1 MTQTESTAPQAQIR
15 GKEWVRSFLFSVKID
30 SPLAKLHILSKL
42 FAILAL
48 SFVVVRFI
56 KTDDPDPIGS
66 LLMIGLAFLGLYLSG
81 VLRWVFRSYLLMM
94 FPALFGMALVWVIF
108 NPSLG
113 GRILTRIPI
122 YSGTVTL
129 GLSLG
134 LGIFLAFAIGWYVL
148 RKEFFWGIVGGLAL
162 AVIVTSL
169 AGNPGIRLA
178 QFDFWHAQTLT
189 ISSQN
194 LVIASTK
201 VLGYGAMML
210 VSLLLVMTSRDIE
223 IIGLMRQLK
232 APYVA
237 AFFASTMLRSL
248 SMALF
253 DYSTIR
259 QAQVARGISLK
270 KKNILRVIADLAYI
284 AVPLTA
290 TMLRRSGEVGD
301 AALIRG
307 FQMKSKNPTE
317 FHEIRPFATADWIVV
332 GLCTLLLVA
341 VVALNVNFSKLL
353 GVTL

>member
-30 SPLAKLHILSKL
+30 SPLARLHILSKL
-42 FAILAL
+42 LAIIAL
-48 SFVVVRFI
+48 SLVVVRFI
-56 KTDDPDPIGS
+56 KTDSPDPVGA
-66 LLMIGLAFLGLYLSG
+66 LAMILLAFLGLYLSG
-81 VLRWVFRSYLLMM
+81 VLRWVFRSYLLVM
-94 FPALFGMALVWVIF
+94 FPGLFGMALAWVIF

-113 GRILTRIPI
+113 GRILARIPI

-134 LGIFLAFAIGWYVL
+134 LGIFLAFAIGWYVF
-148 RKEFFWGIVGGLAL
+148 RKELFWGIVGGLAL

-194 LVIASTK
+194 LVVAVTK

-259 QAQVARGISLK
+259 QAQVARGVSLK
-270 KKNILRVIADLAYI
+270 KKNILRIVADLAYI

-307 FQMKSKNPTE
+307 FEMKSKNPTQ
-317 FHEIRPFATADWIVV
+317 FHEIRRFAVADWAVV
-332 GLCTLLLVA
+332 GLCVLLLVA
-341 VVALNVNFSKLL
+341 VVAFNLNLTRLL
-353 GVTL
+353 GVAL

>member
-1 MTQTESTAPQAQIR
+1 MTQTEGTAPQAQIR

-30 SPLAKLHILSKL
+30 SPLARLHILSKL

-48 SFVVVRFI
+48 SLVVVRFI
-56 KTDDPDPIGS
+56 KTESPDPVGA
-66 LLMIGLAFLGLYLSG
+66 LAMILLAFLGLYLSG
-81 VLRWVFRSYLLMM
+81 VLRWVFRSYLLVM
-94 FPALFGMALVWVIF
+94 FPGLFGMALAWVIF

-113 GRILTRIPI
+113 GRILARIPI

-129 GLSLG
+129 GLSLR

-169 AGNPGIRLA
+169 AGNPGIKLA
-178 QFDFWHAQTLT
+178 QFNFWHAQTLT

-194 LVIASTK
+194 LVVASTK

-210 VSLLLVMTSRDIE
+210 VSLLLVMTSRDLE

-259 QAQVARGISLK
+259 QAQVARGVSLK
-270 KKNILRVIADLAYI
+270 KKNILRIVADLAYI

-307 FQMKSKNPTE
+307 FEMKSQNPTQ
-317 FHEIRPFATADWIVV
+317 FHETRPLAVADWAVA
-332 GLCTLLLVA
+332 GLCVVLLVA
-341 VVALNVNFSKLL
+341 VVAFKLNLTTLL
-353 GVTL
+353 GVAL